1 MVPWAHPSLHP
12 KQHVDQFCHFC
23 TAHHRVSHYFT
34 TGCYAFPPKVPLP
47 LGGSGSPSNT
57 WYLERTRVINE
68 DDISI
73 GSAIFVWVQMLCCTM
88 HCQWGRKS
96 QKLHLAL
103 EISSPRRRRTEPQRQ
118 ATCTKISKDCAWGSG
133 DMLVIEIGLLLA

>member
-96 QKLHLAL
+96 QNCTLPLKFRHPVGEGPSHSDRQHAQKLVKIVHEVR
-103 EISSPRRRRTEPQRQ
+103 EICSSLR
-118 ATCTKISKDCAWGSG
+118 
-133 DMLVIEIGLLLA
+133 